1 MVLSMIYLQQA
12 AAQGG
17 SGLSFIIMMVLIFVV
32 MWFFMIRPQQK
43 RQKELNNFRNSLET
57 GQKVITAGGIYGKI
71 KEVKDTYVLL
81 EIDNNVHIRVDKT
94 MIMKDPTDLP
104 QQEKE
109 PDRDEPKRSGPD
121 KRIIRPAFR
130 PAVRRLPTVYFVATK
145 NMSKQRSS
153 AFLR

>member
-1 MVLSMIYLQQA
+1 MSLNMIYLQQA

-43 RQKELNNFRNSLET
+43 RQKELNNFRNSLEV

-71 KEVKDTYVLL
+71 KEVKEAYVLM
-81 EIDNNVHIRVDKT
+81 EIDNNVHIRVDKN

-104 QQEKE
+104 QPQK
-109 PDRDEPKRSGPD
+109 
-121 KRIIRPAFR
+121 
-130 PAVRRLPTVYFVATK
+130 
-145 NMSKQRSS
+145 
-153 AFLR
+153 